1 MAVSLVRAAARLGA
15 LKAPALSVA
24 CWASLSTVVVR
35 WMSGSR
41 SKSEPVKV
49 EHVVADPLGPDDD
62 VDSDDEDMVPMI
74 DPVTGEWGGP
84 TKGGTAPEPTRFGDW
99 ERAGRCTDFS

>member
-1 MAVSLVRAAARLGA
+1 MA
-15 LKAPALSVA
+15 SVA
-24 CWASLSTVVVR
+24 CHLGSAQACIAGHGVLAVR
-35 WMSGSR
+35 WMSGTSG
-41 SKSEPVKV
+41 KAPVKV